1 MTFLLAIFG
10 LAVFILI
17 GKYEKKN
24 WEFAWNQINEKVIF
38 ISYLKFELAKNGN
51 GVGVGGISPSK
62 WSKNL
67 NMSIYYKLPMV
78 LFELSQ
84 WKFEEEKLRL

>member
-24 WEFAWNQINEKVIF
+24 WEFAWNQINEKVEKDRKKIGWGVN
-38 ISYLKFELAKNGN
+38 ICQYTTNYPWYCLNYHNENLKKNYGY
-51 GVGVGGISPSK
+51 SK
-62 WSKNL
+62 
-67 NMSIYYKLPMV
+67 
-78 LFELSQ
+78 
-84 WKFEEEKLRL
+84 

>member
-1 MTFLLAIFG
+1 MTGLLANFG

-38 ISYLKFELAKNGN
+38 ILYSKFE
-51 GVGVGGISPSK
+51 
-62 WSKNL
+62 
-67 NMSIYYKLPMV
+67 
-78 LFELSQ
+78 
-84 WKFEEEKLRL
+84 

>member
-38 ISYLKFELAKNGN
+38 ISYLKFE
-51 GVGVGGISPSK
+51 
-62 WSKNL
+62 
-67 NMSIYYKLPMV
+67 
-78 LFELSQ
+78 
-84 WKFEEEKLRL
+84 